1 MKKIVVA
8 MMFICLLFPVATYAD
23 NVLPN
28 VKDCMEENG
37 DCEEL
42 QNHTSI
48 EIDESND
55 MLLQDSEQRSSSVF
69 MNIIKMIFALFLI
82 LVLLYIILLFLKRKN
97 YTNVQHENIQKI
109 GGFVLGTNKS
119 VQLIK
124 IGEKVYMLGVGD
136 NVQLLEEITDEHT
149 IQQLEKSAEEKM
161 DPSNYI
167 PSFFKR
173 GKEKDESNMAATFKE
188 ELMNWSKKRQD
199 FFKMKVKDD
208 RDE

>member
-48 EIDESND
+48 EIDGSND
-55 MLLQDSEQRSSSVF
+55 MLLQDSEQRSSSFF

-82 LVLLYIILLFLKRKN
+82 LLLLYIILLFLKRKN
-97 YTNVQHENIQKI
+97 YTNVQHGNIQKI

-149 IQQLEKSAEEKM
+149 IQQLEKQQKKKWTHPIIFHPFLKEGR
-161 DPSNYI
+161 
-167 PSFFKR
+167 KR
-173 GKEKDESNMAATFKE
+173 
-188 ELMNWSKKRQD
+188 MNRIWRQLLKKN
-199 FFKMKVKDD
+199 
-208 RDE
+208 

>member
-8 MMFICLLFPVATYAD
+8 MMFICLLFPVATYAN
-23 NVLPN
+23 NVSPN
-28 VKDCMEENG
+28 VKDCMEQNG

-42 QNHTSI
+42 QSPTSI
-48 EIDESND
+48 EIDGSND
-55 MLLQDSEQRSSSVF
+55 MLLQDSEQRSPSFF

-82 LVLLYIILLFLKRKN
+82 LALLYIILLFLKRKN
-97 YTNVQHENIQKI
+97 YTNVQHGNIQNI
-109 GGFVLGTNKS
+109 GGLVLSTNKS

-149 IQQLEKSAEEKM
+149 IQQLEKTAEEKM

-167 PSFFKR
+167 PSFLKKD
-173 GKEKDESNMAATFKE
+173 KEKDESNMAATFKE
-188 ELMNWSKKRQD
+188 ELMNWSKNRQD
-199 FFKMKVKDD
+199 LFKKKVKDE